1 MRRAP
6 SVLLQTRTRLACVKH
21 AASVRSEPGS
31 NSRLKLVAWRKKML
45 LDLHRRASLPS
56 ELLSLDLLR
65 PFGLEKAEWF
75 RTDSGTSY
83 RLSKSLS
90 SLSCRKACPQ
100 PKENTTSVPECQ
112 HHINDF
118 HRNSQAGGGDSAKA
132 FAGNELRGARVVDF
146 ANQCWIY
153 FAIEIRLAAFAGRKK
168 EIGCEAGN
176 AKFEIRNWRAGGE
189 FRSWAVRGWKQDDRK
204 LLKRNSNAHRQEC
217 LCYLERCQTK

>member
-1 MRRAP
+1 
-6 SVLLQTRTRLACVKH
+6 
-21 AASVRSEPGS
+21 
-31 NSRLKLVAWRKKML
+31 ML

-100 PKENTTSVPECQ
+100 PKENTTDVPECQ

-118 HRNSQAGGGDSAKA
+118 HRNSQTVGVGRAKA
-132 FAGNELRGARVVDF
+132 FVRNELRGGRGVDF
-146 ANQCWIY
+146 QNQCWIY
-153 FAIEIRLAAFAGRKK
+153 FAFVITLAGFAARKIEIGSPRKTRCVAFRELDSSSTGTPA
-168 EIGCEAGN
+168 C
-176 AKFEIRNWRAGGE
+176 
-189 FRSWAVRGWKQDDRK
+189 AV
-204 LLKRNSNAHRQEC
+204 
-217 LCYLERCQTK
+217 

>member
-1 MRRAP
+1 
-6 SVLLQTRTRLACVKH
+6 
-21 AASVRSEPGS
+21 
-31 NSRLKLVAWRKKML
+31 LKLVAWRKKML

-100 PKENTTSVPECQ
+100 PKENTTDVPECQ

-118 HRNSQAGGGDSAKA
+118 HRDSQAGGWDCAKA
-132 FAGNELRGARVVDF
+132 LIRNELGARE
-146 ANQCWIY
+146 AWILR
-153 FAIEIRLAAFAGRKK
+153 ISAGF
-168 EIGCEAGN
+168 ILHL
-176 AKFEIRNWRAGGE
+176 
-189 FRSWAVRGWKQDDRK
+189 K
-204 LLKRNSNAHRQEC
+204 LGLRPSRREKSR
-217 LCYLERCQTK
+217 